1 MAHYTD
7 VGIDTSHWRPKL
19 DRIKLK
25 GLKWLIG
32 RMGTQQHNID
42 VTGWMDH
49 TFTDHCQV
57 AKDLDCPFGAFW
69 YDDYT
74 WFLDNGWTWGAI
86 NELTPQNDPRIT
98 VIKRALF
105 SGSALRRV
113 HFLGIDV
120 EQETRNGVK
129 TKEPNWCSKSAQSL
143 FENLLWLMNHDELPV
158 LPILIYTRASFVSDY
173 CAPLS
178 VWMKNY
184 YDSLGPDRIGVWIA
198 DWRYNRCNDG
208 IYTAAELQNTLPL
221 ESAKPAMFGS
231 VPAWLW
237 QYAGD
242 VGRKAYLDG
251 VSDDRNIPLATD
263 LDTNVIPLDEFYRR
277 IKFTPGEVV
286 PPPPP
291 AAGDGI
297 TIEDLDSATTTV
309 LDRMD
314 ELEELIKSGRLSWG

>member
-1 MAHYTD
+1 MSHYTD

-19 DRIKLK
+19 DRIKLQ
-25 GLKWLIG
+25 GLKWLVG
-32 RMGTQQHNID
+32 RMGTQLQNID
-42 VTGWMDH
+42 PTGWMDH

-57 AKDLDCPFGAFW
+57 AKDIDCPFGGFW

-86 NELTPQNDPRIT
+86 SSLTPLNDPRIVT
-98 VIKRALF
+98 IKRALF

-120 EQETRNGVK
+120 EQEYRNGVK
-129 TKEPNWCSKSAQSL
+129 IKEPNWCSKSAQSL
-143 FENLLWLMNHDELPV
+143 FENLLWMMNHDELPV
-158 LPILIYTRASFVSDY
+158 MPILIYTRASFVNEY
-173 CAPLS
+173 CVLPDGTRPLE

-184 YDSLGPDRIGVWIA
+184 FDLLGIDRFGVWIA
-198 DWRYNRCNDG
+198 DWRYNRCNSG
-208 IYTAAELQNTLPL
+208 IYSAAELPSTLPL

-242 VGRKAYLDG
+242 VGRMAFLDG

-263 LDTNVIPLDEFYRR
+263 LSTNVIPLDEFYRR
-277 IKFTPGEVV
+277 IAFTPGGVV

-291 AAGDGI
+291 PAGEVDLSPVLAGI
-297 TIEDLDSATTTV
+297 
-309 LDRMD
+309 
-314 ELEELIKSGRLSWG
+314 EEMEALIRSGRLTWG